1 MAVQPGPVPDR
12 AAGQAREAELSWR
25 PSGHARRLVT
35 LALAGLFVA
44 VITRRAE
51 FAGLAAPALLL
62 LAPWRPVRRE
72 PVTVT
77 VVLDAAQL
85 TEGEQA
91 TLRVRIDQRSAAG
104 SRAGKDPGWDARVRL
119 RPGSAVTAGGAVPGG
134 DGWFRIPFRVRQW
147 GTRDV
152 GTAEITLYGRWQ
164 LAEAAVVVPVPPV
177 RCLPRPA
184 RLDSLVLL
192 SRFPARLGEHPAR
205 TAGDGTEFAGVREF
219 VPGDRQRR
227 INWPATT
234 RRGTIQL
241 NTFAAERAQ
250 SVVILMDVSAAVGP
264 PGATSADLAVRA
276 ALGTAARYLAAR
288 DRVGLICFGSRVRWL
303 SPGAGQRQAHRILD
317 LVMTGPEDGDPIDSV
332 GRLPRAA
339 LPPGSLILVFSPLLS
354 MLLVEALR
362 GLRETGFA
370 TIVVDVLAAEPEPS
384 RGRYRRMSVLA
395 TRIWRMEQQAIRFS
409 LRELGIPVVRWDGR
423 SSLDEP
429 LAPFTRR
436 PPGTG
441 R

>member
-1 MAVQPGPVPDR
+1 MAVPPGPAPDR
-12 AAGQAREAELSWR
+12 SAGQTREAELSWR
-25 PSGHARRLVT
+25 LSGHARRRVT
-35 LALAGLFVA
+35 LALAGLVVA

-62 LAPWRPVRRE
+62 LAPWRPVGRE

-77 VVLDAAQL
+77 LVLDTEQL

-91 TLRVRIDQRSAAG
+91 TLAIRIDHRTTGGQAAAG
-104 SRAGKDPGWDARVRL
+104 PEWDARVRL
-119 RPGSAVTAGGAVPGG
+119 RPAHAVTAGDAVPGG
-134 DGWFRIPFRVRQW
+134 DGWFRIPFHVRQW
-147 GTRDV
+147 GARDV

-164 LAEAAVVVPVPPV
+164 LSETTVVVPVPPV
-177 RCLPRPA
+177 RCLPRAA

-192 SRFPARLGEHPAR
+192 SKFPARLGEHPAR
-205 TAGDGTEFAGVREF
+205 AAGDGTEFAGVREF

-264 PGATSADLAVRA
+264 PGASSADLAVRA

-288 DRVGLICFGSRVRWL
+288 DRVGLISFGSRVRWL

-317 LVMTGPEDGDPIDSV
+317 LVMSGPEDGDPIDSV

-362 GLRETGFA
+362 GLRETGFT
-370 TIVVDVLAAEPEPS
+370 TIVVDVLAAEPQPS
-384 RGRYRRMSVLA
+384 RGRYRRMSLLA

-429 LAPFTRR
+429 LAPFTR
-436 PPGTG
+436 
-441 R
+441 